1 MSNLHESIDSSE
13 AANRDLLCTWLNLP
27 KAPWPPN
34 YDLLLGL
41 AWGQGSTEEIEHRVL
56 ERMEK
61 LRQHQLMR
69 PDAVTRG
76 MNLLAQAMNCLTN
89 PITRLEYDRTPGAQP
104 GPSIAHPVMD
114 SRKKISEPPAHKPR
128 QRKPAEKPAT
138 TPAPMP
144 LPVARFHDIPYAHPA
159 PTVASDKGSNIVD
172 TPCRPGMWKLPLL
185 AGGIVGL
192 LAFALVGYVLGLY
205 GGDSR
210 SGSGETQGP
219 LPGEERVFDVGRG
232 VKMTFCWIPPANGKV
247 TLGLS
252 KNERDFVTKT
262 FYKGE
267 FPAWLNREHEHEIE
281 VLDGFWM
288 AKTEMTQGQYMC
300 R

>member
-34 YDLLLGL
+34 YYLLLGL

-114 SRKKISEPPAHKPR
+114 SRKKISEPPAQATPTKAC
-128 QRKPAEKPAT
+128 RKAGDD
-138 TPAPMP
+138 
-144 LPVARFHDIPYAHPA
+144 AR
-159 PTVASDKGSNIVD
+159 SDAAA
-172 TPCRPGMWKLPLL
+172 R
-185 AGGIVGL
+185 
-192 LAFALVGYVLGLY
+192 
-205 GGDSR
+205 R
-210 SGSGETQGP
+210 
-219 LPGEERVFDVGRG
+219 
-232 VKMTFCWIPPANGKV
+232 
-247 TLGLS
+247 
-252 KNERDFVTKT
+252 
-262 FYKGE
+262 
-267 FPAWLNREHEHEIE
+267 
-281 VLDGFWM
+281 
-288 AKTEMTQGQYMC
+288 
-300 R
+300 